1 MNAIVH
7 HILHAEDN
15 QDDALLIQMAFR
27 KAGQAC
33 TISSVEDGAHAI
45 AYLKGEGEYED
56 RQRHPLPTLALLD
69 IKMPRYTG
77 LEVLEWIR
85 SQSRFTALP
94 VIIFTSSKNLLD
106 IRRAYEL
113 GVNAY
118 LVKAVEYQEL
128 QSTVRTLAAFW
139 LEKNVLPL

>member
-15 QDDALLIQMAFR
+15 QDDALLIQMGFR
-27 KAGQAC
+27 KAGQSC
-33 TISSVEDGAHAI
+33 TISSVEDGARAI
-45 AYLKGEGEYED
+45 SYLKGEGEYAD
-56 RQRHPLPTLALLD
+56 RQLHPLPTLALLD

-77 LEVLEWIR
+77 LEVLEWVR
-85 SQSRFTALP
+85 SQGRFSALP
-94 VIIFTSSKNLLD
+94 VVIFTSSKNLAD

-128 QSTVRTLAAFW
+128 QDTIRALAAFW
-139 LEKNVLPL
+139 LGKNVLPL